1 MTGNTETASEITHN
15 MAFSDDT
22 RRDVKMELDIRGRK
36 LQLSEAVEA
45 YIAKKMGKLGHIL
58 PSIVET
64 KVEISKESAKAPANR
79 YVVQVTVKSNGT
91 LIRAEE
97 REMDVYAAIDAAD
110 DVIRK
115 QIERF
120 KGKYYLKGR
129 RAARQRKALESPAEP
144 APEAEVEPARD
155 SGFVVKAKR
164 FPVKLMTV
172 EEAAVQM
179 ELLGHDFFIFLNA
192 DNNSFSVL
200 YRRKDG
206 NYGLIEPEAA

>member
-1 MTGNTETASEITHN
+1 
-15 MAFSDDT
+15 
-22 RRDVKMELDIRGRK
+22 MELDIRGKK

-45 YIAKKMGKLGHIL
+45 YVTKKMGKLGHLL

-64 KVEISKESAKAPANR
+64 KVEISKETARPPANR

-110 DVIRK
+110 DVLRK

-120 KGKYYLKGR
+120 KGKYYLKSR
-129 RAARQRKALESPAEP
+129 RAARQRKALMAPAE
-144 APEAEVEPARD
+144 
-155 SGFVVKAKR
+155 SGADIDDTQEKALDIVVKAKR
-164 FPVKLMTV
+164 FPVKLMSV
-172 EEAAVQM
+172 EEASVQM

-192 DNNSFSVL
+192 DNTSFNVL

-206 NYGLIEPEAA
+206 DYGLIEPEAA

>member
-1 MTGNTETASEITHN
+1 MEI
-15 MAFSDDT
+15 
-22 RRDVKMELDIRGRK
+22 DIRGKK

-45 YIAKKMGKLGHIL
+45 YVSKKMGKLSHLL

-64 KVEISKESAKAPANR
+64 KVEISKENAKSPTNR

-97 REMDVYAAIDAAD
+97 AETDVYAAVDAAD

-120 KGKYYLKGR
+120 KGKYYLKDR
-129 RAARQRKALESPAEP
+129 RAARQRKALEAP
-144 APEAEVEPARD
+144 PEAGEEAQAKEERVPD
-155 SGFVVKAKR
+155 IVVKAKR

-172 EEAAVQM
+172 EEASVQM

-192 DNNSFSVL
+192 DNNSFNVL

-206 NYGLIEPEAA
+206 DYGLILPEVA